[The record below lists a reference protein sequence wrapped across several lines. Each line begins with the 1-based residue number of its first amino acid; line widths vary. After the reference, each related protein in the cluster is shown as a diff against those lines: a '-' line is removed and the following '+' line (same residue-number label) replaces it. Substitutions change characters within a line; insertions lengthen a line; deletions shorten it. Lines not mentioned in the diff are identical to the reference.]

1 MEILIPS
8 PRPSAMFFLL
18 WLLATFSRTVADEFI
33 IPSNTANDLSLHLK
47 IGQTIQVSWQTQ
59 LDSLTLIV
67 SRWGGNAV
75 GTLLCKPPIPI
86 NHP

>member
-1 MEILIPS
+1 MEILTLS
-8 PRPSAMFFLL
+8 PRSSALFFLL
-18 WLLATFSRTVADEFI
+18 WLLVIFNQAVADEFI
-33 IPSNTANDLSLHLK
+33 IPSNAVNDLSLHLK

-75 GTLLCKPPIPI
+75 GTLLCKPDHS
-86 NHP
+86 N